1 MVKKTAPAFA
11 SSRLSRRMGRLWY
24 RSDARRLWSQ
34 CAWTRASSRD
44 RAGTMANITARER
57 PV

>member
-24 RSDARRLWSQ
+24 RSDARRLSQ

-44 RAGTMANITARER
+44 RAGTMANIAARER